1 MRTTSTIRRRP
12 ALLLVTFAMI
22 AASCGGAME
31 QEPQAD
37 AKAETSSQEEP
48 APETL
53 ADTAIASVA
62 CANLT
67 QPLTVDLVAG
77 DSWFGPECFTMKS
90 NAKLRVRNV
99 GQHIHNFVIS
109 EGEFRTSPWVVEIGD
124 LQTGQ
129 LTMTSKKP
137 LGEYLE
143 PGIYEFFC
151 LRHAGMDGVLELVE
165 PIS

>member
-1 MRTTSTIRRRP
+1 MKEIRIVRRRP
-12 ALLLVTFAMI
+12 ALLLVAIALI
-22 AASCGGAME
+22 AASCGGDTDS
-31 QEPQAD
+31 EPQAD
-37 AKAETSSQEEP
+37 TPKADSQEES

-53 ADTAIASVA
+53 ADATIDDD
-62 CANLT
+62 CAQLT

-99 GQHIHNFVIS
+99 GQHIHDFVIS
-109 EGEFRTSPWVVEIGD
+109 EGEFRTTPYALEIGD
-124 LQTGQ
+124 LETGQ

-137 LGEYLE
+137 LGEYME
-143 PGIYEFFC
+143 AGIYEFFC
-151 LRHAGMDGVLELVE
+151 SRHAGMDGVLELVE